1 MTNTALLKYYIDKKE
16 LTQTQIA
23 DMLNISFACFNN
35 KVNNKRQFTTLEIN
49 KLCNILGLNLQ
60 QKDDVFFCD
69 LCTQ

>member
-35 KVNNKRQFTTLEIN
+35 KVNNKRQFTTIEIN